1 MMDVDSY
8 DLQLRYTDI
17 ILDFSKR
24 MNLSLNEAFHK
35 FYQSEVYDRFTR
47 LSIREIFDISEDD
60 LVDELFDEYK
70 FE

>member
-47 LSIREIFDISEDD
+47 STVQEILSVPEED
-60 LVDELFDEYK
+60 LVDKLVDEYK

>member
-24 MNLSLNEAFHK
+24 MNLSLNESFHK
-35 FYQSEVYDRFTR
+35 FYQSDLYDKFARSTVQEVLDVP
-47 LSIREIFDISEDD
+47 EKD
-60 LVDELFDEYK
+60 LVDELVEEYS
-70 FE
+70 